1 MWILLVLALVACIV
15 IGSLGS
21 ITMGEH
27 FDSDNDMVGAGC
39 FMMLIGIIGCI
50 VIIAVMAVTAP

>member
-15 IGSLGS
+15 IGSLGG

-27 FDSDNDMVGAGC
+27 FDSDNDMVVRVAS
-39 FMMLIGIIGCI
+39 
-50 VIIAVMAVTAP
+50 